1 MARVDGGS
9 SVAGRRVGRGSIA
22 GSQRFCSTD
31 RRVFEPPLT
40 IGVVAD
46 THVHA
51 NGARRLPGEVPAL
64 FARVGAGLI
73 LHAGDVNTVSVLRE
87 LGQAAP
93 VLAVAGNN
101 DDPDLLA
108 VLPEALEFVV
118 GRFRFALLHGH
129 GGRSARSEA
138 ARRYGGRVDCAVY
151 GHSHIP
157 KLEIAD
163 GTIFFNPGSPI
174 DRRWQPHFGVGLI
187 RVTMDKIEPDLI
199 LFDDPRHLG
208 NVITGGLGFRVA
220 E

>member
-1 MARVDGGS
+1 M
-9 SVAGRRVGRGSIA
+9 
-22 GSQRFCSTD
+22 
-31 RRVFEPPLT
+31 T

-101 DDPDLLA
+101 DDPDLSA

-138 ARRYGGRVDCAVY
+138 ARRYGGRVNCAVY

-157 KLEIAD
+157 KMELVAR
-163 GTIFFNPGSPI
+163 TLLFNPGSAT
-174 DRRWQPHFGVGLI
+174 DRRWQDHFGVGLLH
-187 RVTMDKIEPDLI
+187 VTAEQVSPDLV
-199 LFDDPRHLG
+199 LFDDPRHLD
-208 NVITGGLGFRVA
+208 NVS
-220 E
+220 